1 MRNATLDELQAGI
14 KTGRRNINN
23 LRYADDTTLMA
34 EAEEELKNLL
44 MRMKEESKSVSLKL
58 NTEKTKIMASSPIT
72 VWQLEG
78 EKVKVV
84 TDILF
89 LGSKITMD
97 GDYSHEIRRQLFLGR
112 KAMTNLDSVLKSRDI
127 TRPTKVCI
135 VKAMVFQRSCTVVR
149 IGL

>member
-1 MRNATLDELQAGI
+1 MLVQNKCSFFLLVKR
-14 KTGRRNINN
+14 KGRGGERKKAEK
-23 LRYADDTTLMA
+23 YKGMA
-34 EAEEELKNLL
+34 ESEEELKNLL

-112 KAMTNLDSVLKSRDI
+112 KAMTNLDSVVKSRDI
-127 TRPTKVCI
+127 TTPTKVCI